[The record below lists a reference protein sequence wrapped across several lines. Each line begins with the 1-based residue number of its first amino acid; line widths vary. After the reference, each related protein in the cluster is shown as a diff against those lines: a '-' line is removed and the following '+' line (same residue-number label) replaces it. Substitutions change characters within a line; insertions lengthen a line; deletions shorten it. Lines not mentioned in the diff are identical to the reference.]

1 MSFSSTAYAFLH
13 RFIGLQGGPDSKS
26 RKEEKIF
33 APAIQLA
40 GENGM

>member
-1 MSFSSTAYAFLH
+1 MSFSSLAHAFLH
-13 RFIGLQGGPDSKS
+13 RFIDLYGGADSKS
-26 RKEEKIF
+26 REQEKIF